1 MPLSAS
7 ANGGS
12 RGRGAPGLS
21 FRARLFYSLTVLLI
35 VTLGGAFASVH
46 TVVSRSELRKFD
58 EELLVEAHE
67 EAVGR
72 ALLHDEH
79 AEGVDDILGPGESI
93 TEEKLVFV
101 FGKDASLHAANGSGK
116 ACTPLVE
123 SVFAHERREP
133 FDVAICGRRMRAV
146 FVGFQAHAGDRLLLA
161 RPREE
166 LDRDARYLAET
177 MLIALA
183 FAIALAAVTAW
194 LVVRALTRDT
204 ERIGEIAHRVQS
216 GDLSARVASRSKIPE
231 LRQLADDVDGM
242 IARLAALVV
251 SQERFIAHAAHELR
265 SPLTTLYGEL
275 SLALRKQRTSEE
287 YREFIDEALASS
299 RRLKA
304 LAEDLL
310 ALARIGAD
318 ATGDIL
324 LLPVTIRALITN
336 VVTDL
341 RASISAKGITIE
353 VSLPE
358 ASIIARE
365 RDLERLFRNLLE
377 NALRH
382 TPEGGAIRID
392 GEVRG
397 DTVVVTV
404 EDSGDGVPESERERI
419 FEPFY
424 RGAKTRGEE
433 MTGTGLGLA
442 IVREIARVHGG
453 EVSVTAARPL
463 ANATT
468 GGACF
473 QVSLPAAAQ

>member
-1 MPLSAS
+1 VPPSAS
-7 ANGGS
+7 ANSGS

-166 LDRDARYLAET
+166 LDRDARFLAET

-216 GDLSARVASRSKIPE
+216 GDLSARVGSRSKIPE

-404 EDSGDGVPESERERI
+404 EDTGDGVPESERERI

>member
-1 MPLSAS
+1 MPPSAS
-7 ANGGS
+7 ANSGS

-166 LDRDARYLAET
+166 LDRDARFLAET

-216 GDLSARVASRSKIPE
+216 GDLSARVGSRSKIPE

-382 TPEGGAIRID
+382 TPEGGTIRID

>member
-1 MPLSAS
+1 MPNSAS
-7 ANGGS
+7 ANGAS
-12 RGRGAPGLS
+12 RRGAPGLS
-21 FRARLFYSLTVLLI
+21 FRARLFYSLTVLLV

-46 TVVSRSELRKFD
+46 TVVSRSEMRKFD

-79 AEGVDDILGPGESI
+79 AERVDDILGPGESI
-93 TEEKLVFV
+93 AEEKLVFV
-101 FGKDASLHAANGSGK
+101 FGKDASLHAANGSAK

-123 SVFAHERREP
+123 TVFAHERREP

-166 LDRDARYLAET
+166 LDRDARYLAQT
-177 MLIALA
+177 MLILLA
-183 FAIALAAVTAW
+183 CAIALAAVTAW

-204 ERIGEIAHRVQS
+204 ERIGEITHRVQS
-216 GDLSARVASRSKIPE
+216 GDLSARVASRSNIPE
-231 LRQLADDVDGM
+231 LRRLADDVDGM

-275 SLALRKQRTSEE
+275 SLALRKPRTAEE

-324 LLPVTIRALITN
+324 LLPVTIRALVAN
-336 VVTDL
+336 VLNDL
-341 RASISAKGITIE
+341 RASITAKGITID
-353 VSLPE
+353 VALPD

-382 TPEGGAIRID
+382 TPEGGTIRVG

-397 DTVVVTV
+397 ETVIVTV
-404 EDSGDGVPESERERI
+404 EDSGEGVPETERERI

-453 EVSVTAARPL
+453 EVSVSAARPF
-463 ANATT
+463 ANSAG

-473 QVSLPAAAQ
+473 QVSLPAAEQ

>member
-1 MPLSAS
+1 
-7 ANGGS
+7 
-12 RGRGAPGLS
+12 
-21 FRARLFYSLTVLLI
+21 
-35 VTLGGAFASVH
+35 
-46 TVVSRSELRKFD
+46 
-58 EELLVEAHE
+58 
-67 EAVGR
+67 
-72 ALLHDEH
+72 
-79 AEGVDDILGPGESI
+79 
-93 TEEKLVFV
+93 
-101 FGKDASLHAANGSGK
+101 
-116 ACTPLVE
+116 
-123 SVFAHERREP
+123 
-133 FDVAICGRRMRAV
+133 
-146 FVGFQAHAGDRLLLA
+146 
-161 RPREE
+161 
-166 LDRDARYLAET
+166 
-177 MLIALA
+177 
-183 FAIALAAVTAW
+183 VTAW

-216 GDLSARVASRSKIPE
+216 GDLSARVASRSNIPE

-275 SLALRKQRTSEE
+275 SLALRKQRTAEE

-324 LLPVTIRALITN
+324 LLPVTVRALVAN
-336 VVTDL
+336 VLNDL
-341 RASISAKGITIE
+341 RASFATKGISVE
-353 VSLPE
+353 VALPD

-382 TPEGGAIRID
+382 TPDGGTIRIG
-392 GEVRG
+392 GELRG
-397 DTVVVTV
+397 ETVFVTV
-404 EDSGDGVPESERERI
+404 EDSGEGVPETERERI

-453 EVSVTAARPL
+453 EVSVTAARPF
-463 ANATT
+463 ANSPVA
-468 GGACF
+468 GACF
-473 QVSLPAAAQ
+473 QVSLPAAER